1 MNIDM
6 ANFRV
11 GRVAQEILKEVN
23 NILMN
28 DVRDPRIEGVTITDV
43 ELTGDLQQAKVYYST
58 LDTDDEIKKETQ
70 TGLDRAT
77 GLVRKELGSR
87 LTTYRVPEIAF
98 VRDQSIEYGDRI
110 DELLNQIK
118 KEDQ

>member
-1 MNIDM
+1 M

-28 DVRDPRIEGVTITDV
+28 NVRDPRVEDVTITDV

-58 LDTDDEIKKETQ
+58 LDTDDETKKETQ

-77 GLVRKELGSR
+77 GLVRKELGRR
-87 LTTYRVPEIAF
+87 LTTYRVPEIIF
-98 VRDQSIEYGDRI
+98 VRDQSVEYGDRI
-110 DELLNQIK
+110 DELLNQIRDEEK
-118 KEDQ
+118 